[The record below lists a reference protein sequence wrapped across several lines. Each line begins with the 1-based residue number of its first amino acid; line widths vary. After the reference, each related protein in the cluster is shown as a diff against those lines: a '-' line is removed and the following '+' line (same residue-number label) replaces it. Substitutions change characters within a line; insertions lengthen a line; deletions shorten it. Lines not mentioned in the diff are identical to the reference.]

1 MIRSRLARGGVAS
14 LAVGLVLG
22 VGLTTGCGV
31 KSAPLPP
38 EIVQPEQIADL
49 HASAD
54 ANGIKLTWERPT
66 RYFGGH
72 AMRDLGDFVIVR
84 AEAAGP
90 YSPLIELPV
99 TDRERF
105 AVQHQFSYI
114 DNETVVG
121 RSYRYQIISKTT
133 DGYISKASNEA
144 VFTRVRPAPPPN
156 PDTFKL
162 PTPTPLASPGG

>member
-1 MIRSRLARGGVAS
+1 MIWRRFARSGVAS
-14 LAVGLVLG
+14 LAVALALGL
-22 VGLTTGCGV
+22 GLTAGCGV

-38 EIVQPEQIADL
+38 EVVVPEQITDL
-49 HASAD
+49 HASTD

-72 AMRDLGDFVIVR
+72 TMRDLGGFVIVR

-121 RSYRYQIISKTT
+121 RRYRYQIISKTT
-133 DGYISKASNEA
+133 DGYISNPSNEA
-144 VFTRVRPAPPPN
+144 TFTRLRPAQPPN

-162 PTPTPLASPGG
+162 PTPTPLVSPGA

>member
-1 MIRSRLARGGVAS
+1 MIWSRFARGGVAS
-14 LAVGLVLG
+14 VAVALAL
-22 VGLTTGCGV
+22 GLTAGCGV

-38 EIVQPEQIADL
+38 EVVVPERIADL
-49 HASAD
+49 RASAD
-54 ANGIKLTWERPT
+54 ANGIKLIWERPT

-72 AMRDLGDFVIVR
+72 TMRDLGGFVIVR
-84 AEAAGP
+84 AEASGP

-121 RSYRYQIISKTT
+121 RRYRYQIISKTT
-133 DGYISKASNEA
+133 DGYISEASNEA
-144 VFTRVRPAPPPN
+144 TFTRLRPALPPN

-162 PTPTPLASPGG
+162 PSPTPIASPGN